1 MTDSTL
7 LVATADSSRVAPTPV
22 TKLMPIRFQELSEAV
37 AGFERTGVSLVSLR
51 GDSLI
56 PTAGYTDDVGMYY
69 LASKLAA
76 LFHCSAATAWD
87 LFFFLI
93 IIPSFAIGFIGMMH
107 ILETRGAKLFY
118 GAMTSMLF
126 VTVYL
131 SGDIYALSPSLA
143 MLMIPYLIRF
153 SKSDSKPS
161 AIHWAAWLLFGIVI
175 MLGHLI
181 RAHSATAIVLVFVV
195 LLFFEKRWTMRE
207 KLLSLA
213 VIAVGMFA
221 VVMFFK
227 TRYAERDAYLA
238 KLQPE
243 YVSPPQAHPFWH
255 NVYIGFGFLDNDY
268 GIRYQDEIAFKKAKE
283 ISPTVFLLD
292 AEYERILRDEIIII
306 VKKNPLFVVRTVS
319 AKAGVIGFYVLLFM
333 NVGLFCAVRYGLK
346 WQFEIALLSG
356 MAFNALPGLLAVPY
370 IPYLTGS
377 FAFAVIYG
385 AMQFDQALKKGFLKK
400 SSDGT
405 RSTLNR

>member
-7 LVATADSSRVAPTPV
+7 LTVAADSSQLTPRPF

-37 AGFERTGVSLVSLR
+37 AGLERTGIPLVSVR

-76 LFHCSAATAWD
+76 FFHLSAAAAWD
-87 LFFFLI
+87 VFFFLI
-93 IIPSFAIGFIGMMH
+93 LIPCFAIGFIGMMRV
-107 ILETRGAKLFY
+107 LETQVAKVFY
-118 GAMTSMLF
+118 AVMCAILF

-143 MLMIPYLIRF
+143 MLIVPYLIRF

-161 AIHWAAWLLFGIVI
+161 ASHWAIWFLFGIGI
-175 MLGHLI
+175 MLAHLI
-181 RAHSATAIVLVFVV
+181 RSHSATAIVLVFGV
-195 LLFFEKRWTMRE
+195 LFFFEKRWTVRE
-207 KLLSLA
+207 KLLSLV
-213 VIAVGMFA
+213 VIAVGMLA
-221 VVMFFK
+221 VQVFFK

-238 KLQPE
+238 KLQPN
-243 YVSPPQAHPFWH
+243 YVVPPQVHPFWH

-268 GIRYQDEIAFKKAKE
+268 GIRYQDEIGFKKAKE
-283 ISPTVFLLD
+283 ISPTVFLLGD
-292 AEYERILRDEIIII
+292 EYERILREETFALI
-306 VKKNPLFVVRTVS
+306 KKNSLFVIRTLS
-319 AKAGVIGFYVLLFM
+319 AKAGVIGFYLLLFM
-333 NVGLFCAVRYGLK
+333 NIGLFCALRYGLN
-346 WQFEIALLSG
+346 WQMEVALLSG

-385 AMQFDQALKKGFLKK
+385 TMQLDHASKKGFLKFPK
-400 SSDGT
+400 LKPVS
-405 RSTLNR
+405 N

>member
-1 MTDSTL
+1 MLIATL
-7 LVATADSSRVAPTPV
+7 DSSQVAPTPF
-22 TKLMPIRFQELSEAV
+22 TKLMPFRFQELSEAV
-37 AGFERTGVSLVSLR
+37 AGLERTGMSLVSVR

-76 LFHCSAATAWD
+76 LFHLSAATAWD

-93 IIPSFAIGFIGMMH
+93 IIPSFVIGFIGMMNV
-107 ILETRGAKLFY
+107 LETRGAKLFY
-118 GAMTSMLF
+118 GAMVSMLF

-131 SGDIYALSPSLA
+131 SGDIYALSPSLVV
-143 MLMIPYLIRF
+143 LVIPYLIRF

-161 AIHWAAWLLFGIVI
+161 AAHWAMWFLFGIAI
-175 MLGHLI
+175 MLAHLI
-181 RAHSATAIVLVFVV
+181 RAHSATAIVLVFLV
-195 LLFFEKRWTMRE
+195 LFFFEKRWTMRE

-213 VIAVGMFA
+213 VIAVGMLA

-238 KLQPE
+238 KLQPG
-243 YVSPPQAHPFWH
+243 YVAPPQAHPFWH
-255 NVYIGFGFLDNDY
+255 IVYIGFGFLDNDY

-283 ISPTVFLLD
+283 VSPTVFLLG
-292 AEYERILRDEIIII
+292 AEYERILRDETISI
-306 VKKNPLFVVRTVS
+306 VKKDPLFVMRTVS
-319 AKAGVIGFYVLLFM
+319 AKAGVIGFYLLLFM
-333 NVGLFCAVRYGLK
+333 NIGLFCAMRYGLN
-346 WQFEIALLSG
+346 WRLEIALLSG

-405 RSTLNR
+405 RSILNR

>member
-7 LVATADSSRVAPTPV
+7 LVTTADSSRVAPTPL
-22 TKLMPIRFQELSEAV
+22 TKLMPIRFQELSEAI
-37 AGFERTGVSLVSLR
+37 AGLERTGIPLVSVR

-87 LFFFLI
+87 LFFFLL
-93 IIPSFAIGFIGMMH
+93 IIPSFAFGVIAMMRV
-107 ILETRGAKLFY
+107 LETHGAKLFY
-118 GAMTSMLF
+118 GTMVLMLF

-131 SGDIYALSPSLA
+131 SGDIYALSPSLVV
-143 MLMIPYLIRF
+143 LIVPYLVQF
-153 SKSDSKPS
+153 SKSDSKPHAS
-161 AIHWAAWLLFGIVI
+161 HWAVWLLFGMGI
-175 MLGHLI
+175 MLAHFI
-181 RAHSATAIVLVFVV
+181 RVHSATAILLVLVM

-213 VIAVGMFA
+213 VIAVGMLA

-227 TRYAERDAYLA
+227 TCYAERDAYLA
-238 KLQPE
+238 KLQPG
-243 YVSPPQAHPFWH
+243 YVAPPQAHPFWH
-255 NVYIGFGFLDNDY
+255 NVYIGFGFLNNDY
-268 GIRYQDEIAFKKAKE
+268 GIRYQDEIAYKKARE
-283 ISPTVFLLD
+283 ISPEVFLLG
-292 AEYERILRDEIIII
+292 AEYERILRDEIFSLM
-306 VKKNPLFVVRTVS
+306 KKDSLFVVRTVS
-319 AKAGVIGFYVLLFM
+319 AKAGVIGFYLLLFM

-346 WQFEIALLSG
+346 WQVEIALLLG

-400 SSDGT
+400 SE
-405 RSTLNR
+405 LVQL